1 MHTECYKSAHRP
13 PRQRLTAE
21 RPDLTEDDVGGIMAG
36 QRLSGSAQDLR
47 GDPGKALFGA
57 TIGFFIGFGAVSL
70 FGPTAHSFM
79 QVMHLSPGQV
89 GLLVAI
95 PMLTGSLLRI
105 PFGAWVDTTGGKLP
119 FLILL
124 TLSVIGIGG
133 LYWMLVTLYPD
144 HLDQAHYPL
153 LLLFGA
159 LGGCGIA
166 TFSVGIG
173 QVSYWY
179 PKNRQGWALGAY
191 AGFGNTSPGLV
202 ALILPMIIGFLGLWG
217 AYLVS
222 LAIVIGGIALYLVLG
237 HNAWYFQLRHR
248 GLTAAPAREQAGR
261 CGQELFPQ
269 ASALHTLMESAR
281 TWRTWPLVVLYFTT
295 FGGFLA
301 LTAWLPTYWQSYFHS
316 SAWTAVILTASFSLL
331 SSLIRVPGGSWADTL
346 GGEKVAAAS
355 LLTLLVG
362 AFIMTFSASF
372 TGSVI
377 GEMLVAAGMGVNNAA
392 VFRMVPHYV
401 PDAVGGAAGWVGG
414 LGALG
419 GFAVPPLLGHFVEWM
434 GPVGYARGFVIYVG
448 LAVLSLLLTG
458 VLALALRR
466 ERGPAPKAHIAR
478 HA

>member
-1 MHTECYKSAHRP
+1 MKQTDR
-13 PRQRLTAE
+13 TAS
-21 RPDLTEDDVGGIMAG
+21 P
-36 QRLSGSAQDLR
+36 SLR
-47 GDPGKALFGA
+47 GSPNKALLGA

-79 QVMHLSPGQV
+79 QVMHLTPGQV

-124 TLSVIGIGG
+124 IMSVIGIGG
-133 LYWMLVTLYPD
+133 LYWMLLTLYPD
-144 HLDQAHYPL
+144 HLDQSHYPW

-173 QVSYWY
+173 QVSYWF
-179 PKNRQGWALGAY
+179 PKSRQGWALGAY
-191 AGFGNTSPGLV
+191 AGLGNTSPGLV
-202 ALILPMIIGFLGLWG
+202 ALILPLIIGFMGLWG

-222 LAIVIGGIALYLVLG
+222 LGIVIAGIALYLVLG

-248 GLTAAPAREQAGR
+248 GRSPKVAREEAATH
-261 CGQELFPQ
+261 GQELYPQ
-269 ASALHTLMESAR
+269 ASAFHALLESAR

-301 LTAWLPTYWQSYFHS
+301 LTAWLPTYWQSYYTAS
-316 SAWTAVILTASFSLL
+316 PWTAMILTASFSLF
-331 SSLIRVPGGSWADTL
+331 SSLIRVPGGSWSDRL
-346 GGEKVAAAS
+346 GGETVAMAS
-355 LLTLLVG
+355 LATLLIG
-362 AFIMTFSASF
+362 AAIMTYSGSFS
-372 TGSVI
+372 TSVV

-401 PDAVGGAAGWVGG
+401 PEAVGGAAGWVGG

-419 GFAVPPLLGHFVEWM
+419 GFAVPPLLGHFVEVM
-434 GPVGYARGFVIYVG
+434 GPVGYARGFVVYVG
-448 LAVLSLLLTG
+448 LAILSLLLTG
-458 VLALALRR
+458 LLALALRR
-466 ERGPAPKAHIAR
+466 DRAR
-478 HA
+478 NAVLKQARA

>member
-1 MHTECYKSAHRP
+1 MSESTSAATH
-13 PRQRLTAE
+13 
-21 RPDLTEDDVGGIMAG
+21 
-36 QRLSGSAQDLR
+36 LR
-47 GDPGKALFGA
+47 GSPNKALFGA
-57 TIGFFIGFGAVSL
+57 TVGFFIGFGAVSL

-79 QVMHLSPGQV
+79 QAMQLSPGQV

-124 TLSVIGIGG
+124 LLSVVGIGG
-133 LYWMLVTLYPD
+133 LYYMLLTLYPD
-144 HLDQAHYPL
+144 HLNQSNYPW

-173 QVSYWY
+173 QVAYWF
-179 PKNRQGWALGAY
+179 PKHQQGWALGTY
-191 AGFGNTSPGLV
+191 AGLGNTSPGLV
-202 ALILPMIIGFLGLWG
+202 ALILPLIIAMGGLWT

-222 LAIVIGGIALYLVLG
+222 LGLVIVGIGLYVVLG
-237 HNAWYFQLRHR
+237 HNAWYFQLRHHGSTPAEAR
-248 GLTAAPAREQAGR
+248 SVATAE
-261 CGQELFPQ
+261 GQELFPQ
-269 ASALHTLMESAR
+269 ASALHALVESAR
-281 TWRTWPLVVLYFTT
+281 QWRTWPLVILYFTT

-301 LTAWLPTYWQSYFHS
+301 LTAWLPTYWQSFFSTSH
-316 SAWTAVILTASFSLL
+316 WTAIILTASFSLF
-331 SSLIRVPGGSWADTL
+331 SSLIRVPGGSWSDKL
-346 GGEKVAAAS
+346 GGERVAIAS

-362 AFIMTFSASF
+362 AAIMTFSGSF
-372 TGSVI
+372 GTSVV

-419 GFAVPPLLGHFVEWM
+419 GFAVPPLLGHFVEIM
-434 GPVGYARGFVIYVG
+434 GPVGYARGYVVYIG
-448 LAVLSLLLTG
+448 LAIVSLLLT
-458 VLALALRR
+458 VLLRMTISSA
-466 ERGPAPKAHIAR
+466 PAAESYVAR
-478 HA
+478 STRR